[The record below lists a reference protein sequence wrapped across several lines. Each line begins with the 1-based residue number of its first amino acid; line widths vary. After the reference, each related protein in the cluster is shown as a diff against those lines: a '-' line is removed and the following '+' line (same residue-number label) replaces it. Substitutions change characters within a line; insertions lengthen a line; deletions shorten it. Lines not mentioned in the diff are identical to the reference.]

1 MKDLATKLRTLRDI
15 NGYKQE
21 YVGHSVGLS
30 QSAYSRIE
38 NGETG
43 QISIDLLE
51 KFAKLYEVTT
61 EQLLGWDG
69 NVSIG
74 IVNNNQ
80 GVVVNHG
87 TTHLHPPVDERIKEL
102 EAKVEM
108 LLGLLKKE
116 G

>member
-1 MKDLATKLRTLRDI
+1 MKNLAIKLRTLRDI
-15 NGYKQE
+15 KGYKQE

-30 QSAYSRIE
+30 QSVYSRIE

-43 QISIDLLE
+43 QISINLLE
-51 KFAKLYEVTT
+51 KLAKLYEVSA

-69 NVSIG
+69 NVTIG
-74 IVNNNQ
+74 TVN
-80 GVVVNHG
+80 GVGVNHG
-87 TTHLHPPVDERIKEL
+87 TTHLHPPVDERVKAL

-116 G
+116 

>member
-1 MKDLATKLRTLRDI
+1 LET
-15 NGYKQE
+15 
-21 YVGHSVGLS
+21 LS
-30 QSAYSRIE
+30 QYLGNILNQIGQKYRINFNLVLSRIE

-51 KFAKLYEVTT
+51 RLAKLYEISA
-61 EQLLGWDG
+61 EQLLGWDD
-69 NVSIG
+69 NVTIG
-74 IVNNNQ
+74 TVNNNQ

-102 EAKVEM
+102 EAKVEL